1 MKRTFDSISMQPI
14 ATSFRPHDNTS
25 DGVVKL
31 RRVIRR
37 TPGMSVSGYPYLHGN
52 ELPRHAN
59 LIDDSSTGP
68 IVGTRLLTKLLPNQA
83 LNRGDV
89 IMVRFEAGQHDMYP
103 GMTMVSKTS
112 QNVMCSGVIIIAES
126 TAADA
131 NGDAVVGVVEGDVTD
146 LIVSDA
152 NMATADATN
161 YVGSRMEVYQDLQ
174 NQNLTYAPAQ
184 QQPPGTTTLMHFT
197 ILHKKQQKLQP
208 TVCVNFIKIH

>member
-1 MKRTFDSISMQPI
+1 MKRTFDSILLSPI
-14 ATSFRPHDNTS
+14 ATSFRPHANTS

-31 RRVIRR
+31 RRTIQNS
-37 TPGMSVSGYPYLHGN
+37 PSISASGYPYLHGG

-59 LIDDSSTGP
+59 LIDDSATGP
-68 IVGTRLLTKLLPNQA
+68 IVGTRLLTSLGKNEP

-89 IMVRFEAGQHDMYP
+89 IMVVDHPISPMYP
-103 GMTMVSKTS
+103 GMKVVSKTAE
-112 QNVMCSGVIIIAES
+112 NVACTHVIIIAES

-152 NMATADATN
+152 KMPTAAATN
-161 YVGSRMEVYQDLQ
+161 YVGSRMVVYQDATTRT
-174 NQNLTYAPAQ
+174 LTYERAMG
-184 QQPPGTTTLMHFT
+184 QPDILLHFT

-208 TVCVNFIKIH
+208 TVCVNYIKINP